1 MKESTKECGCAR
13 RQFSDE
19 LFGVINDT
27 SKRQMELEE
36 YLLLT
41 FIEGGVV
48 DLACLSFGERVKL
61 DNLGEEGVIFA
72 PVTGQFRMQR
82 AYFKELCARYVK
94 TKIGMA
100 LVDRFLKQPL
110 TGLYGEDNE
119 RQD

>member
-1 MKESTKECGCAR
+1 MESINDCGCAR
-13 RQFSDE
+13 RQFNDE
-19 LFGVINDT
+19 LFGVVNDT

-48 DLACLSFGERVKL
+48 DLACLSFSERVKL

-100 LVDRFLKQPL
+100 LVNRFLKQPL
-110 TGLYGEDNE
+110 TGLYGDNDE
-119 RQD
+119 R

>member
-1 MKESTKECGCAR
+1 MESTKECGCAR
-13 RQFSDE
+13 RQFNDE
-19 LFGVINDT
+19 LFGVVNDT
-27 SKRQMELEE
+27 NKRQMEFEE

-41 FIEGGVV
+41 FLEGDTV
-48 DLACLSFGERVKL
+48 DLGCLSFGERVKL

-72 PVTGQFRMQR
+72 PVTGRFRMKR

-119 RQD
+119 R

>member
-1 MKESTKECGCAR
+1 MKANDDCGCAH
-13 RQFSDE
+13 RQFTDE

-41 FIEGGVV
+41 FIEGGTV
-48 DLACLSFGERVKL
+48 DLACLSF
-61 DNLGEEGVIFA
+61 LGEEGVIFA

-82 AYFKELCARYVK
+82 VYFKELCARYVK

-110 TGLYGEDNE
+110 TGLYGDNNE
-119 RQD
+119 R

>member
-1 MKESTKECGCAR
+1 MKANDECGCAR
-13 RQFSDE
+13 RQFTDE

-36 YLLLT
+36 YLLLI

-48 DLACLSFGERVKL
+48 DLNCLSFGERVKL
-61 DNLGEEGVIFA
+61 GNLGEEGVIFA
-72 PVTGQFRMQR
+72 PVTGQFRMRR
-82 AYFKELCARYVK
+82 AYFKELCTRYVK

-119 RQD
+119 HQD

>member
-1 MKESTKECGCAR
+1 MESTKECGCAR
-13 RQFSDE
+13 RQFNDE

-27 SKRQMELEE
+27 SDRQMEFEE

-41 FIEGGVV
+41 FLERDTV
-48 DLACLSFGERVKL
+48 DLDCISFEERVKL
-61 DNLGEEGVIFA
+61 DELGEKGVIFA
-72 PVTGQFRMQR
+72 PITGEFRMQR
-82 AYFKELCARYVK
+82 AYFKELCTRYVK

>member
-1 MKESTKECGCAR
+1 MESTNDCGCAR
-13 RQFSDE
+13 RQFNDE
-19 LFGVINDT
+19 LFGVVNDT
-27 SKRQMELEE
+27 SKRQMEFEE

-41 FIEGGVV
+41 FLEGEVV
-48 DLACLSFGERVKL
+48 DLRCLSFGERVKL

-100 LVDRFLKQPL
+100 LVNRFLKQPL

-119 RQD
+119 RQN